1 MSINL
6 TSQTNYKYV
15 SDTSNYKFTVIG
27 ETTDQES
34 VFILVEKEIL
44 TRISK
49 KELDRGIK
57 EKRVTKV

>member
-1 MSINL
+1 
-6 TSQTNYKYV
+6 V